1 MKRYLITSLGLLAT
15 IGVACGSA
23 VTHTAS
29 PTSTAVPTPTLRAV
43 PTATIV
49 PTATPTA
56 TPTASHGASIGLQ
69 LRIAETAL
77 AGPAGLAITLVE
89 VSEDSRCPSGLTCFW
104 PGQTTVVVDLVE
116 GDRVLGRFSLTLN
129 PVRKDLAAAIAEG
142 HVIKLVSLDPYP
154 VSTRRTRLEEYIA
167 SLVLYER

>member
-49 PTATPTA
+49 PTATLTA
-56 TPTASHGASIGLQ
+56 RHGASIGLQ

-167 SLVLYER
+167 SVVLYEK

>member
-23 VTHTAS
+23 VTHTTS

-49 PTATPTA
+49 PTA

-104 PGQTTVVVDLVE
+104 PGQATVVVDLVE
-116 GDRVLGRFSLTLN
+116 GVRVLGRFSLTLN